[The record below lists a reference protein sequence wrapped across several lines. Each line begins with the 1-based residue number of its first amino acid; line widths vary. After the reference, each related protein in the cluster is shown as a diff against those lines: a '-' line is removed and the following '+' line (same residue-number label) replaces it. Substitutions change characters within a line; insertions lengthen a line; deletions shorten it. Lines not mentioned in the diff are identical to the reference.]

1 MRGGVTGARQV
12 EAKSVRYPEQLLAVI
27 DAPDA
32 AAKDVLLARIS
43 PPPMGLT
50 WTPPEVPYRPGRTAN
65 YREVANPARRRRG
78 LLHKHTRL
86 RFLHSIHHIELTAI
100 DLAVLLCLRAP
111 GAPPE
116 LHRDFLAIAREEA
129 EHSQLLGELL
139 TREGFPPG
147 SDPVHHRLWDSAR
160 AATNLGEQ
168 LVVVPRFLEARGLD
182 VSAELLPR
190 LIDIDAASHAVIL
203 RIYTDEIR
211 HVATGTRWHGWW
223 CKQQNTTVDAHFAA
237 TVEQHFGTQV
247 PGPFVLDHDGRTK
260 AGFSPAELELLKH
273 PPWDATPKGFR
284 D

>member
-1 MRGGVTGARQV
+1 M
-12 EAKSVRYPEQLLAVI
+12 SYPEELLAVI
-27 DAPDA
+27 SAPDA
-32 AAKDVLLARIS
+32 AAKDALLVRIS
-43 PPPMGLT
+43 PPASDIT
-50 WTPPEVPYRPGRTAN
+50 WNLEEVPFRPGRTAR

-78 LLHKHTRL
+78 LNHKHTRL

-111 GAPPE
+111 GAPTE

-190 LIDIDAASHAVIL
+190 LVHIDAASHAVIS
-203 RIYTDEIR
+203 RIYNDEIR
-211 HVATGTRWHGWW
+211 HVATGSRWHAWW
-223 CKQQNTTVDAHFAA
+223 CAQHDTTIEAHFAA
-237 TVEQHFGTQV
+237 TVEQHFATQV
-247 PGPFVLDHDGRTK
+247 PGPFALDRDGRRQ
-260 AGFSPAELELLKH
+260 AGFSAAELELLEH
-273 PPWDATPKGFR
+273 PPWEIFPIGAKPSDEQGTVPPR
-284 D
+284 S